1 MTKAELDYSRSL
13 MAETNSILAGLDS
26 SKIRDAINWGH
37 LGCTAVE
44 KVKTFSGNAT
54 SIEWRVLIEE
64 ASPDAYEFRTLVAEE
79 LARRGYSGVAVVT
92 ELRRRSGQS
101 TEQFA
106 QLIPGRAI
114 AGPRSIG
121 PLNAVTASTK
131 PRR

>member
-13 MAETNSILAGLDS
+13 MAETNAILARLDGT
-26 SKIRDAINWGH
+26 KIPDTINWGH

-79 LARRGYSGVAVVT
+79 LAKRGFSGVAVVT
-92 ELRRRSGQS
+92 VAASQAAAMTAVKRGYVAPVIR
-101 TEQFA
+101 
-106 QLIPGRAI
+106 GRI
-114 AGPRSIG
+114 
-121 PLNAVTASTK
+121 
-131 PRR
+131 